1 MIFALFCR
9 RVTKVSSV
17 WPPTKIC
24 IFRQELTVFSQKGM
38 QLVKTV
44 SFCRKMQIFVGGQ
57 NELTL
62 VILLQKSAKVT
73 KIRHAEDI
81 LG

>member
-1 MIFALFCR
+1 MG
-9 RVTKVSSV
+9 S
-17 WPPTKIC
+17 
-24 IFRQELTVFSQKGM
+24 
-38 QLVKTV
+38 
-44 SFCRKMQIFVGGQ
+44 CRKMQIFVGGQ

-62 VILLQKSAKVT
+62 VALLQKSAKVT